1 MGYHTIK
8 ESENIRREEERKM
21 LTQSE
26 HIGRGKAIAGV
37 LLGPVA
43 GLVYFICL
51 PFIAIGTIVTLLG
64 SKILVGMMNVTRNLV
79 SFGWRP
85 TEAYLEGKKKKK
97 REKK

>member
-1 MGYHTIK
+1 MGYHKIK
-8 ESENIRREEERKM
+8 EKEKIKREEEKKM
-21 LTQSE
+21 LTHTE
-26 HIGRGKAIAGV
+26 HIGRGKGIAAV
-37 LLGPVA
+37 LLGPIT

-64 SKILVGMMNVTRNLV
+64 KKMMVGIINQTRNLV